1 MVAIWTASLAVQA
14 ARSPDRPQP
23 AARFLP
29 RILITQKPLIPNIV
43 VIVLMRLSRKIG
55 GRDERWSEAIAVGD
69 FTFVHKV
76 KSELGFKAMHRRVM
90 DDSGTHTP
98 REESAPYSASFAAES
113 KALTCLARKPD
124 VQIFFGRIQFAL
136 QVAGKFWHI
145 AHHVHQCTISPME
158 TDSYEKFLIH

>member
-113 KALTCLARKPD
+113 KALTCLARESGRTN
-124 VQIFFGRIQFAL
+124 IFS
-136 QVAGKFWHI
+136 VASVRSPGSREILHM
-145 AHHVHQCTISPME
+145 AHQCAVMYNLA
-158 TDSYEKFLIH
+158 DGD